1 MAQCPR
7 CRDEAGGEY
16 VPCYASVLAF
26 GVDGLE
32 PAVKAVEEANHGGG
46 LVSCFTGWCSSC
58 NSAFL
63 LETDASAFPTRSAH
77 HTHKLTL
84 LASLRREKIF
94 PQA

>member
-1 MAQCPR
+1 VYP
-7 CRDEAGGEY
+7 
-16 VPCYASVLAF
+16 PCYASVLAF
-26 GVDGLE
+26 GLDGLE
-32 PAVKAVEEANHGGG
+32 PAVKAVEANQGG

-58 NSAFL
+58 NAAFL

-94 PQA
+94 PRV